1 MDKALEI
8 KPDYVEAMTYKG
20 LLLRTQA
27 LIEKDPK
34 KQQELIREGTALSD
48 KANAMRKA
56 ASRATST
63 LASGDRP
70 KLLKTGRFRRWRTGL
85 FSLPARHGDE
95 G

>member
-1 MDKALEI
+1 MDIILSGLASVNKALQI

-34 KQQELIREGTALSD
+34 KQQQLIKEGTALSD

-56 ASRATST
+56 TRAN
-63 LASGDRP
+63 
-70 KLLKTGRFRRWRTGL
+70 
-85 FSLPARHGDE
+85 
-95 G
+95 

>member
-1 MDKALEI
+1 MQIVLDGLASVNKALEI
-8 KPDYVEAMTYKG
+8 KPDYIEAMTYKG

-56 ASRATST
+56 TRSS
-63 LASGDRP
+63 
-70 KLLKTGRFRRWRTGL
+70 
-85 FSLPARHGDE
+85 
-95 G
+95 